1 VAVGLTLVYGILEVI
16 NVAHGELFMLGA
28 FVAYFTYV
36 TTGSYV
42 GAVVASLA
50 ATALAGLVI
59 ERAVFRPLQT
69 QPRISSLIASV
80 GLSLMLANGVL
91 IVWGAEPR
99 FFRTPLAGTIVT
111 VGPLSLS
118 VQRVLVIVASLAL
131 IVALSLFLRRARLG
145 KALRA
150 CAQDLEACSLAGI
163 ETRRVVA
170 FAFALGAALAGAAG
184 ALLSPLSV
192 MTPDMGLLA
201 ILKAFA
207 IVVVGG
213 FGNVPGTIIAAFVMA
228 IAESL
233 GGAFISA
240 TYQDSIVF
248 VILALALM
256 IRPTGLVRERL
267 EENI

>member
-1 VAVGLTLVYGILEVI
+1 
-16 NVAHGELFMLGA
+16 
-28 FVAYFTYV
+28 
-36 TTGSYV
+36 
-42 GAVVASLA
+42 
-50 ATALAGLVI
+50 
-59 ERAVFRPLQT
+59 
-69 QPRISSLIASV
+69 
-80 GLSLMLANGVL
+80 
-91 IVWGAEPR
+91 
-99 FFRTPLAGTIVT
+99 
-111 VGPLSLS
+111 
-118 VQRVLVIVASLAL
+118 
-131 IVALSLFLRRARLG
+131 
-145 KALRA
+145 
-150 CAQDLEACSLAGI
+150 
-163 ETRRVVA
+163 
-170 FAFALGAALAGAAG
+170 
-184 ALLSPLSV
+184 